1 MRSAAE
7 TSEVLLRDLL
17 GAQVVG
23 VNVSAGTREW
33 LVSIPRR
40 YSTKLS
46 SDASVPLSAPLDVI
60 VIESMQRMPTE
71 TDMEEERENRRCSW
85 EAGTEF
91 ATGCHRRVRT
101 GGVPAIAELR
111 RGTEAPQLSSARRV
125 RSRSHVLPQQR
136 VHLCVSRRELHT
148 NHRRTSVQQRGH

>member
-60 VIESMQRMPTE
+60 VIESMQRVPTE
-71 TDMEEERENRRCSW
+71 N
-85 EAGTEF
+85 
-91 ATGCHRRVRT
+91 
-101 GGVPAIAELR
+101 
-111 RGTEAPQLSSARRV
+111 
-125 RSRSHVLPQQR
+125 
-136 VHLCVSRRELHT
+136 
-148 NHRRTSVQQRGH
+148 